1 MPPKDVLGL
10 GRHLVRELN
19 LEDGVDTLGRWMAH
33 HIAELLA
40 AAENEKTAARQER
53 ARRRAEEAI
62 LRVWEH
68 RAAMPGNA
76 FPLRPY
82 RDVIA
87 VLERLRP
94 GSRPFGY
101 AGFGNPTEREGHAI
115 ALFDTMALLVIVL
128 LMMKLSDET
137 VRAGDDAVAVDAM
150 SPEEQQVLAAIRA
163 WDPLF
168 ESLPV
173 ATKSGRRSASRKRG
187 QIDLVA
193 EADRLIGS
201 AMSRLDALRISLR
214 KAT

>member
-1 MPPKDVLGL
+1 MVSIRSAAGWRITLRSCSLPP
-10 GRHLVRELN
+10 R
-19 LEDGVDTLGRWMAH
+19 M
-33 HIAELLA
+33 
-40 AAENEKTAARQER
+40 
-53 ARRRAEEAI
+53 RRRRLGKRGRGEEPRKRSCACGNTAP
-62 LRVWEH
+62 RC
-68 RAAMPGNA
+68 RAMHS
-76 FPLRPY
+76 LRPY
-82 RDVIA
+82 CDVIA

-101 AGFGNPTEREGHAI
+101 AGFGKPTEGEGHAI

-137 VRAGDDAVAVDAM
+137 VRVADDAVAVDAM
-150 SPEEQQVLAAIRA
+150 SPEEQQVLAALRA
-163 WDPLF
+163 WGPLF

-173 ATKSGRRSASRKRG
+173 ATKSRRRSASRKRG

-201 AMSRLDALRISLR
+201 AMSSLDALRISLR